1 MWWRGWYT
9 LLVLPPLCHRILPY
23 MFVQSW
29 FGFGSHRELLG
40 VSSAFFWWWWWDLVG
55 GSDHW
60 EQAKK
65 QILDN
70 APMKLV
76 CRSTT
81 AAPTYLPPV
90 QFTLVDTKADPPRA
104 REFNMVDGGVAVNNP
119 VGFLFMT
126 NFLQFFPKSFS
137 CQCIHICTSIAKN
150 LRGIQ
155 LASGLLYQNSC
166 FSFGAQ
172 IDPNVQGLFWGLKN
186 REHWV
191 FIIVII

>member
-1 MWWRGWYT
+1 M
-9 LLVLPPLCHRILPY
+9 
-23 MFVQSW
+23 MM
-29 FGFGSHRELLG
+29 GSC
-40 VSSAFFWWWWWDLVG
+40 W

-65 QILDN
+65 QTLEN
-70 APMKLV
+70 APVKLV

-104 REFNMVDGGVAVNNP
+104 REFHMVDGGVAVNNP

-137 CQCIHICTSIAKN
+137 CQCINICTSIAKN

-155 LASGLLYQNSC
+155 LSSGLLYQNS
-166 FSFGAQ
+166 F
-172 IDPNVQGLFWGLKN
+172 LFWCSDRPKCSGFVM
-186 REHWV
+186 RIEEP
-191 FIIVII
+191 